1 MSSGHWLTYG
11 FYYGIDPCTHGE
23 FLRAG
28 PISLLCTVASETH
41 LTDCF
46 NLEKIRSLPS

>member
-28 PISLLCTVASETH
+28 QISLLCNVASETH
-41 LTDCF
+41 LTYCF